1 MKFVGWDIGI
11 KNMSYC
17 LIEKLESLSS
27 LNSNNIDNI
36 DNTIDNIDN
45 TIDNIDNIDNTIDNI
60 DNIDNNNNLINQ
72 LLNSK
77 KIINNTN
84 NIINNNQ
91 YKNVSNEKE
100 KEKVKKNENENENEK
115 YNIFILGNNIYK
127 IVKWG
132 VINIVPKVTEK
143 EEEKGEIMLIHRPN
157 MICSCEISKKING
170 STLCRKKAVACKIA
184 KNADGTYQGFCAN
197 HLKKSNLSYDEY
209 VEVKV
214 GSCQCCVLDDSKL
227 SRCKTKAA
235 YVNKEHHFMGYC
247 RKHYNNYIKNLKKEQ
262 EKKNKIEEEIQ
273 FLKIIGGK
281 KVSSINL
288 TQLSDALYQE
298 LDNIPELLDAHVVLL
313 ENQPVLKNPT
323 MKSMQMFL
331 YSYYVLKG
339 YQNEQK
345 NVNNIQCYM
354 ASKKLDLIKFVS
366 EDVYRNIKGEIK
378 NVKSQYS
385 KNKKMAIR
393 LTENLLKNNS
403 YNCDDI
409 KVMFENSKKKDDLSD
424 SLLMTL
430 HYLERDILK
439 KIIIPESYGSPILE
453 RKKKYSKKKSKI
465 SEESN
470 VENTLQQD
478 NNALKLE
485 ENDETNNNEEKN
497 EEKNGENNVIINE
510 KKVSLTKVKK
520 KAKIQTLDSLI
531 VKK

>member
-27 LNSNNIDNI
+27 LNSNNIDKI
-36 DNTIDNIDN
+36 DNTIDNSIN
-45 TIDNIDNIDNTIDNI
+45 NIDNIDSSNINNNINNI
-60 DNIDNNNNLINQ
+60 DNDNNLINQ

-84 NIINNNQ
+84 SIINNNQ
-91 YKNVSNEKE
+91 YKSVSNEKE
-100 KEKVKKNENENENEK
+100 ED
-115 YNIFILGNNIYK
+115 NIFILGNNIYK
-127 IVKWG
+127 IIKWG

-209 VEVKV
+209 VEIKV

-227 SRCKTKAA
+227 SRCKTKAV
-235 YVNKEHHFMGYC
+235 YVNKDHHFMGYC

-262 EKKNKIEEEIQ
+262 EKKNKIEEEIN

-339 YQNEQK
+339 YQNNNK

-409 KVMFENSKKKDDLSD
+409 KLMFENSKKKDDLSD

-465 SEESN
+465 SEESSE
-470 VENTLQQD
+470 ENTLKQD
-478 NNALKLE
+478 DTNELYNNV
-485 ENDETNNNEEKN
+485 
-497 EEKNGENNVIINE
+497 EKNGENNLIINE
-510 KKVSLTKVKK
+510 KKEKLNKVKK
-520 KAKIQTLDSLI
+520 KAKTQTLDSLI
-531 VKK
+531 IKK

>member
-27 LNSNNIDNI
+27 LNLNNIDNI
-36 DNTIDNIDN
+36 DNTIDNNNNNCIN
-45 TIDNIDNIDNTIDNI
+45 NIDND
-60 DNIDNNNNLINQ
+60 NNLINQ

-91 YKNVSNEKE
+91 YKSVSNEKK
-100 KEKVKKNENENENEK
+100 KEEN
-115 YNIFILGNNIYK
+115 NIFILGNNIYK
-127 IVKWG
+127 IIKWG

-247 RKHYNNYIKNLKKEQ
+247 RKHYNNYIKNLKKEKD
-262 EKKNKIEEEIQ
+262 KKNEIEEEIK

-288 TQLSDALYQE
+288 THLSDALYQE

-339 YQNEQK
+339 YQNNNK

-409 KVMFENSKKKDDLSD
+409 KLMFENSKKKDDLSD

-470 VENTLQQD
+470 EEKTLKQND
-478 NNALKLE
+478 TNELHNNV
-485 ENDETNNNEEKN
+485 EKN
-497 EEKNGENNVIINE
+497 EENNLIINE
-510 KKVSLTKVKK
+510 KKEKLNKVKK
-520 KAKIQTLDSLI
+520 KAKTQTLDSLI
-531 VKK
+531 IKK

>member
-36 DNTIDNIDN
+36 DNTIDNINN
-45 TIDNIDNIDNTIDNI
+45 TIDNIDSSNINNSINNIDND
-60 DNIDNNNNLINQ
+60 NNLINQ

-91 YKNVSNEKE
+91 YKSVSNEKE
-100 KEKVKKNENENENEK
+100 ED
-115 YNIFILGNNIYK
+115 NIFILGNNIYK
-127 IVKWG
+127 IIKWG

-227 SRCKTKAA
+227 SRCKTKSV

-262 EKKNKIEEEIQ
+262 EKKNKIEEEIN

-339 YQNEQK
+339 YQNNNK

-409 KVMFENSKKKDDLSD
+409 KLMFENSKKKDDLSD

-465 SEESN
+465 SEESSE
-470 VENTLQQD
+470 ENTLKQD
-478 NNALKLE
+478 DTNELYNNV
-485 ENDETNNNEEKN
+485 
-497 EEKNGENNVIINE
+497 EKNGENNLIINE
-510 KKVSLTKVKK
+510 KKEKLNKVKK
-520 KAKIQTLDSLI
+520 KGKTQTLDSLI
-531 VKK
+531 IKK

>member
-36 DNTIDNIDN
+36 DNTIDNNDN
-45 TIDNIDNIDNTIDNI
+45 SNINNCINNIDND
-60 DNIDNNNNLINQ
+60 NNLINQ

-100 KEKVKKNENENENEK
+100 NEEN
-115 YNIFILGNNIYK
+115 NIFILGNNIYK
-127 IVKWG
+127 IIKWG

-170 STLCRKKAVACKIA
+170 STLCRKKSVACKIA
-184 KNADGTYQGFCAN
+184 KKADGTYQGFCAN

-262 EKKNKIEEEIQ
+262 EKKNEIEEEIK
-273 FLKIIGGK
+273 FLKVIGGK

-298 LDNIPELLDAHVVLL
+298 IDNIPELLDAHVVLL

-323 MKSMQMFL
+323 MKSMQIFL
-331 YSYYVLKG
+331 YSYYILKG

-403 YNCDDI
+403 YNGDDI
-409 KVMFENSKKKDDLSD
+409 KLMFENSKKKDDLSD

-470 VENTLQQD
+470 EENTLKQDKNTLQQD
-478 NNALKLE
+478 NTNEL
-485 ENDETNNNEEKN
+485 NNNVEKLV
-497 EEKNGENNVIINE
+497 EKNGEKYGENNIIINKKE
-510 KKVSLTKVKK
+510 KLNKVKK
-520 KAKIQTLDSLI
+520 KTKIQTLDSLI
-531 VKK
+531 IKK